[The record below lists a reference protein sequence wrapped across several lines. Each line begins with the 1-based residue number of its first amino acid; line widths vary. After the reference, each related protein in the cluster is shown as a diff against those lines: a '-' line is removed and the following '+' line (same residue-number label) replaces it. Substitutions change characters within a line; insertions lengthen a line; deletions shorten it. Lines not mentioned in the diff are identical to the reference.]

1 MSDFTHTE
9 EQSVGGWG
17 GGPKVLFMRQRHERK
32 LEIRVLGV
40 GRELEPN
47 KVNATHTHI
56 FFIICIERLISVA
69 YR

>member
-9 EQSVGGWG
+9 EQSVEGWG
-17 GGPKVLFMRQRHERK
+17 GKVLFMRQRHERK
-32 LEIRVLGV
+32 VEIRVLGV

-47 KVNATHTHI
+47 KVNTTHTHI